1 MQHPLFIPRTVL
13 ALALLAGTVLA
24 APHATAQIT
33 LPQGNA
39 PFLTLFGDGVQIYD
53 SAANPNTPGTFIWNF
68 TAPQAN
74 LFTDASETT
83 LFGTHFAGPTWMSN
97 ADGSSVV
104 GARIGSQASA
114 TPNSIP
120 QLLLKAQSHSGTGI
134 FAEVTYIQRLN
145 TVGGLAP
152 STPPTGFDQEFRS
165 PYTATYRFAQAVPEP
180 GALPMVVSTLL
191 GGVSLLWL
199 RRRV

>member
-39 PFLTLFGDGVQIYD
+39 PFLTLFGDGVQIYH
-53 SAANPNTPGTFIWNF
+53 SAADPTTPGAFVWNLV
-68 TAPQAN
+68 APQAN
-74 LFTDASETT
+74 LYTNASETR
-83 LFGTHFAGPTWMSN
+83 LVGTHFAGPTWMSK

-104 GARIGSQASA
+104 GVRIGSQASA

-120 QLLLKAQSHSGTGI
+120 QLLLKAQSHSKAGR
-134 FAEVTYIQRLN
+134 FAEVTYIQRLI
-145 TVGGLAP
+145 TVGGLAS
-152 STPPTGFDQEFRS
+152 STPPTGLGQEFRS
-165 PYTATYRFAQAVPEP
+165 PYTATYRFA
-180 GALPMVVSTLL
+180 
-191 GGVSLLWL
+191 
-199 RRRV
+199 RRLHGDRRP